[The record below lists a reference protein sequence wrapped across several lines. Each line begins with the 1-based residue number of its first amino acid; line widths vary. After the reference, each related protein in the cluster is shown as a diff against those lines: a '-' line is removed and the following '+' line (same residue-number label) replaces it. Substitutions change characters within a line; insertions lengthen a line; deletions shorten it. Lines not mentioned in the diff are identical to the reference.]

1 MTRQPRG
8 YPEVGAGGRLTRM
21 LPWYRREAVRIA
33 AVALASGLV
42 LGGLIALAV
51 SGPQLSPFGKA
62 RPSAAQA
69 IGSDQ
74 AAKHKPA
81 AKARPKPQP
90 KSSKAAKAS
99 PKSAAADIAAATP
112 SPDAADRSDHAKAKR
127 ERGDRAPRRAAAA
140 PVRAAPRRT

>member
-51 SGPQLSPFGKA
+51 SGPKLGPFGKP
-62 RPSAAQA
+62 RPSAAEA
-69 IGSDQ
+69 IASDQ
-74 AAKHKPA
+74 AATHKPA

-99 PKSAAADIAAATP
+99 HKSAAAAVAAATA
-112 SPDAADRSDHAKAKR
+112 SPDAAHPSDRAKAKPAR
-127 ERGDRAPRRAAAA
+127 
-140 PVRAAPRRT
+140 